1 MAAVQDSQPSGRTD
15 RADALSGHRSPL
27 PPPILPDGAAQ
38 TGQGAGQAPHPGLAA
53 AVETRILPWMVLA
66 HRTPNHAGCC
76 CDAAGGVSAA
86 DIAALADE
94 ARRNDLAAA
103 LARVEC
109 LWQAGLPLDRLYL
122 ELVGPAAV
130 RLGQMWHDDTASM
143 AEVTVGLAC
152 LQRLIHALGPAF
164 HQDDLRPDPKRRIL
178 LAPMPGEQHSFA
190 LVIIAEFL
198 RRAGWDVDCGRV
210 LSLSA
215 LCALLKRE
223 WFALVGLSVS
233 CTGRVDAVG
242 GVIHALRAASR
253 NRSLGV
259 LVGGPMFV
267 ASPDLVAQV
276 GADAMAV
283 DARHAVA
290 QAESLLSLLAP
301 VS

>member
-1 MAAVQDSQPSGRTD
+1 MAAIQDGQMSGRAD
-15 RADALSGHRSPL
+15 RAEAVSGYRSL
-27 PPPILPDGAAQ
+27 PPLAATRDGA
-38 TGQGAGQAPHPGLAA
+38 GDPLSRSRPRLAA
-53 AVETRILPWMVLA
+53 AVETGIVPRMVLA
-66 HRTPNHAGCC
+66 HRTPNHAVVEG
-76 CDAAGGVSAA
+76 ASGVSAA
-86 DIAALADE
+86 DIAALADA
-94 ARRNDLAAA
+94 ARRNDLNAA

-122 ELVGPAAV
+122 ELIGPAAT

-152 LQRLIHALGPAF
+152 LQRLVHALGPVF
-164 HQDDLRPDPKRRIL
+164 HQDDLRPDPRRRIL
-178 LAPMPGEQHSFA
+178 LAPVPGEQHSFA
-190 LVIIAEFL
+190 LVILAEFL

-210 LSLSA
+210 LPLSA

-233 CTGRVDAVG
+233 CTGRVDAIG
-242 GVIHALRAASR
+242 GAIHALRVASR

-267 ASPDLVAQV
+267 TNPDLVMQV

-290 QAESLLSLLAP
+290 QAEALLAFLAP
-301 VS
+301 AG

>member
-1 MAAVQDSQPSGRTD
+1 MAAVQDSHASGRTD
-15 RADALSGHRSPL
+15 RAEALSRYRPS
-27 PPPILPDGAAQ
+27 PPPQATPNGADPLGPSA
-38 TGQGAGQAPHPGLAA
+38 HPALAA
-53 AVETRILPWMVLA
+53 AVETRIVPWMVLA
-66 HRTPNHAGCC
+66 HRIPNHAGCC
-76 CDAAGGVSAA
+76 CDERAGVGVA

-103 LARVEC
+103 LGRVER

-122 ELVGPAAV
+122 ELVGPAAA
-130 RLGQMWHDDTASM
+130 RLGQMWHDDTVSM

-164 HQDDLRPDPKRRIL
+164 HQDDLRPDPRRRIL

-215 LCALLKRE
+215 LCALLERE

-233 CTGRVDAVG
+233 CSGRVDAIG
-242 GVIHALRAASR
+242 GAIHALRTASR

-267 ASPDLVAQV
+267 ANPDLVVQV

-301 VS
+301 AS

>member
-1 MAAVQDSQPSGRTD
+1 MAAVQDSQGSGRAD
-15 RADALSGHRSPL
+15 RAEALSRQRQ
-27 PPPILPDGAAQ
+27 PPIPPVMLNGADPDHARPLSR
-38 TGQGAGQAPHPGLAA
+38 TGLAA
-53 AVETRILPWMVLA
+53 AVETRVVPWIVLA

-76 CDAAGGVSAA
+76 CDTAKSVEKA
-86 DIAALADE
+86 DIVALADE

-103 LARVEC
+103 LARVESY
-109 LWQAGLPLDRLYL
+109 WQAGMPLDRLYL

-130 RLGQMWHDDTASM
+130 QLGQMWHEDTASM

-152 LQRLIHALGPAF
+152 LQRLIHTLGPAF

-233 CTGRVDAVG
+233 CTGRIDAVSG
-242 GVIHALRAASR
+242 AIHALRAASR
-253 NRSLGV
+253 NRALGV
-259 LVGGPMFV
+259 LVGGPMFT
-267 ASPDLVAQV
+267 ANPDLVVQV
-276 GADAMAV
+276 GADAMAI

-290 QAESLLSLLAP
+290 QAESLLSMLAP
-301 VS
+301 AS

>member
-1 MAAVQDSQPSGRTD
+1 MAAVQDSQASGRAD
-15 RADALSGHRSPL
+15 RANALSRQRRPPAPPAMANSADADHAGPL
-27 PPPILPDGAAQ
+27 SR
-38 TGQGAGQAPHPGLAA
+38 TGLAT
-53 AVETRILPWMVLA
+53 AVETRVVPWMVLA

-76 CDAAGGVSAA
+76 CDTASCVSAA

-109 LWQAGLPLDRLYL
+109 HWRAGLPLDRLYL

-130 RLGQMWHDDTASM
+130 QLGQMWHEDTASM

-152 LQRLIHALGPAF
+152 LQRLIHTLGPAF

-190 LVIIAEFL
+190 LIIIAEFL

-233 CTGRVDAVG
+233 CTGRIDAVG
-242 GVIHALRAASR
+242 GAIHALRAASR

-259 LVGGPMFV
+259 LVGGPLF
-267 ASPDLVAQV
+267 AANPDLVVQV
-276 GADAMAV
+276 GADAMAI

-290 QAESLLSLLAP
+290 QAESLLSMLAP
-301 VS
+301 AS